1 MSSLALLMTTLDD
14 TPLEEMP
21 GATEP
26 TSDSN
31 TLASLTFDPTS
42 RSIDASA
49 TNQAARAHGGAQKP
63 ARILKKL
70 PEQEKLYRQIKGPHP
85 INSLASSTPRS
96 PIKKVQKARFATP
109 EERQAYYQ
117 RLVAP
122 PPPRPP
128 RALTSEQERRLDE
141 LEQARAQRAEKL
153 EKQRINACR
162 RKFDRFYM
170 ANLMA
175 NGDLNEKMRIL
186 ADLEEKKSNPTKRK
200 VKKLRD
206 ELVEKHF
213 AQKAA

>member
-1 MSSLALLMTTLDD
+1 MSSLALLMATLDD
-14 TPLEEMP
+14 TPLEAMP

-31 TLASLTFDPTS
+31 TFASLTFDPTL

-63 ARILKKL
+63 ARTLNKL
-70 PEQEKLYRQIKGPHP
+70 PKQEKLYRQIKGPHAV
-85 INSLASSTPRS
+85 NSVASSTPRS
-96 PIKKVQKARFATP
+96 PIKKFQKPRFATP

-128 RALTSEQERRLDE
+128 RALTPEQERRLDE
-141 LEQARAQRAEKL
+141 LEQARAERAEKL
-153 EKQRINACR
+153 EKQLINAYK
-162 RKFDRFYM
+162 RKLDRFYM

-175 NGDLNEKMRIL
+175 KGDLNEKMRIL
-186 ADLEEKKSNPTKRK
+186 ADLEEKKSNPTKRTVAK
-200 VKKLRD
+200 LRKKLT
-206 ELVEKHF
+206 EAHF

>member
-1 MSSLALLMTTLDD
+1 MSSLALLMATLDD
-14 TPLEEMP
+14 TPLEAMP

-31 TLASLTFDPTS
+31 SLASLTFDPTL

-63 ARILKKL
+63 ARTLNKL
-70 PEQEKLYRQIKGPHP
+70 PEQEKVYRQIKGSHP
-85 INSLASSTPRS
+85 INSVASSAPRS
-96 PIKKVQKARFATP
+96 PIKKAQKSRFATP
-109 EERQAYYQ
+109 EERRAYNQ
-117 RLVAP
+117 RLLAP

-128 RALTSEQERRLDE
+128 RALTPEQERRLDE
-141 LEQARAQRAEKL
+141 LEQARAQRVEKL
-153 EKQRINACR
+153 EKQRINAYR

-206 ELVEKHF
+206 ELVEKRF
-213 AQKAA
+213 GKRVA

>member
-1 MSSLALLMTTLDD
+1 MATLDD

-26 TSDSN
+26 TFDSN
-31 TLASLTFDPTS
+31 TLASLTFDPTL

-49 TNQAARAHGGAQKP
+49 TNQAAHAHAGAQKP

-70 PEQEKLYRQIKGPHP
+70 PKQEKLYRQIKAPHATK
-85 INSLASSTPRS
+85 SATSSTPRS
-96 PIKKVQKARFATP
+96 LIKKVQKPRFATP

-128 RALTSEQERRLDE
+128 REVTPEQERRLDE
-141 LEQARAQRAEKL
+141 LKQARAQRAEKL
-153 EKQRINACR
+153 EKQRVNAYK
-162 RKFDRFYM
+162 RKLDRFYM

-175 NGDLNEKMRIL
+175 NDDLNEKMRIL
-186 ADLEEKKSNPTKRK
+186 ADLEEKKSNPTKRA
-200 VKKLRD
+200 VTKLRNKLT
-206 ELVEKHF
+206 EAHF
-213 AQKAA
+213 ALKAA